1 MEMPR
6 VLYDVL
12 RFRPPGAT
20 ITRMDPK
27 ALTELSKFLSFVLR
41 HQPAPAEQGYTLAG
55 HLHPGIVLAGPGLFR
70 ERLPCF
76 VVGENV
82 AVLPAFGSFTGLG
95 MITPEPGERVFVVAE
110 GEVVP
115 VG

>member
-1 MEMPR
+1 
-6 VLYDVL
+6 
-12 RFRPPGAT
+12 
-20 ITRMDPK
+20 
-27 ALTELSKFLSFVLR
+27 
-41 HQPAPAEQGYTLAG
+41 
-55 HLHPGIVLAGPGLFR
+55 
-70 ERLPCF
+70 
-76 VVGENV
+76 VGENV